1 MKKSNLDTGLVYLFI
16 GIVCLVM
23 ALYFESRLE
32 NLLIGFAGAGI
43 CSGTVILWKYYYWT
57 RPENADRYQERIENE
72 NIELHDERK
81 TILRDKSGRYA
92 YIIGMIVISVSV
104 VIFSIMGNLNIIENS
119 KLIILYLAG
128 FLVFQYIIGILIY
141 NHLNKKYWINEK
153 WVDFPILIVIEPG
166 R

>member
-23 ALYFESRLE
+23 ALYFEPRLE
-32 NLLIGFAGAGI
+32 SLLFGFAGAGI
-43 CSGTVILWKYYYWT
+43 CGGAVILWKYYYWT

-92 YIIGMIVISVSV
+92 YIIGLIVISVSI

-141 NHLNKKYWINEK
+141 NHLNKKY
-153 WVDFPILIVIEPG
+153 
-166 R
+166 